1 VPPANGEAPIT
12 GRFGVMTAELSV
24 RIIAAVHEAKRLP
37 GAGGACSART
47 GDSAPS
53 VAGREEAGQLRD
65 RLGGRLEVAAD
76 VLRLL
81 VPGLGH
87 QHQQGGT
94 LLAAAQQAIV
104 TDWTTALAT
113 LHLG

>member
-1 VPPANGEAPIT
+1 
-12 GRFGVMTAELSV
+12 
-24 RIIAAVHEAKRLP
+24 
-37 GAGGACSART
+37 
-47 GDSAPS
+47 
-53 VAGREEAGQLRD
+53 
-65 RLGGRLEVAAD
+65 VAAD

>member
-1 VPPANGEAPIT
+1 
-12 GRFGVMTAELSV
+12 MTAELSV